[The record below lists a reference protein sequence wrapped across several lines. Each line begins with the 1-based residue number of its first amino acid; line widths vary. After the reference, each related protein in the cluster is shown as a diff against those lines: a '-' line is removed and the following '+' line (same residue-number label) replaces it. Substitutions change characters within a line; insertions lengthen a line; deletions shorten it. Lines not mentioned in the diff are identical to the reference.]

1 MKRMLEKLKVR
12 CMKQEENNSPKRQ
25 HPLWM
30 FTRFIEVI
38 TQFIVPFFFIIII
51 SPMHVEFPWIKYAV
65 LLFVVFFFFRL
76 FVIYFEWKNYTYLV
90 TDTNLIINDGRLVS
104 KKRYIPLNRIQS
116 VQQTT
121 PFIQKLI
128 DLTTLN
134 IVTGT
139 SGENASIKISM
150 LSLNEAK
157 LLQKQLERYINR
169 EANSHQSENQK
180 NDRIIRYKMSFRE
193 IFLFSITS
201 LYFLA
206 FIPIFFSLYTRIDNL
221 ISLDT
226 VTVSLYET
234 FKTSLLLVAVL
245 LFLAFFIS
253 FIIGLIITYLRYGN
267 YTVATDSKRI
277 YIKRGVLSTSHF
289 TIPKEK
295 VNGVLIKK
303 SFFRRLFGICEVQL
317 VTLGDVFEEED
328 STTDVLFPFI
338 NKKRATQ
345 LINEV
350 LPDYQIQTHMKPL
363 PAQALFLTLISP
375 SYLLVI
381 LTVLVF
387 YFWPEF
393 WFIPVIYL
401 GFLMIQRII
410 KHYNSKYYFDDSF
423 IQIQT
428 GSFSNELFITKAG
441 SIDEISLKKSWL
453 EDKLNVT
460 SLVTFTRAKPLH
472 IGGINHLPK
481 HVSDELYTWYV
492 STSK

>member
-1 MKRMLEKLKVR
+1 MNQQK
-12 CMKQEENNSPKRQ
+12 NNLAKRQ

-30 FTRFIEVI
+30 FTRFIQVI
-38 TQFIVPFFFIIII
+38 TQSILPFFFVIIV
-51 SPMHVEFPWIKYAV
+51 SPMHHEFPWIKYAV
-65 LLFVVFFFFRL
+65 LLFVAFFFFRL

-150 LSLNEAK
+150 LSLKEAE
-157 LLQKQLERYINR
+157 LLQKQLERYINQETHSR
-169 EANSHQSENQK
+169 PSENKQD
-180 NDRIIRYKMSFRE
+180 NRTLRYQMSFME

-206 FIPIFFSLYTRIDNL
+206 FIPIFFSLYTRVDNL
-221 ISLDT
+221 INLET

-234 FKTSLLLVAVL
+234 FKRSLLLVFVL

-253 FIIGLIITYLRYGN
+253 FIIGLIITYLKYGN
-267 YTVATDSKRI
+267 YTVSTDNKRI

-295 VNGVLIKK
+295 VNGILIKK

-328 STTDVLFPFI
+328 STTDILFPFI
-338 NKKRATQ
+338 NKKRAQ
-345 LINEV
+345 RLISDV
-350 LPDYQIQTHMKPL
+350 LPDYKIQTEMKGL
-363 PAQALFLTLISP
+363 PAQALFLNLISP

-381 LTVLVF
+381 LTVLIF

-393 WFIPVIYL
+393 WFVPLIYL

-410 KHYNSKYYFDDSF
+410 KHYNSKYYYDESF

-428 GSFSNELFITKAG
+428 GSFSNELFVTKRS
-441 SIDEISLKKSWL
+441 SIDEISFKQSWL
-453 EDKLNVT
+453 EKALNVR
-460 SLVTFTRAKPLH
+460 SLLTFTRAKPLH
-472 IGGINHLPK
+472 LSAINHLPK
-481 HVSDELYTWYV
+481 HIADDLYTWYIT
-492 STSK
+492 STK

>member
-1 MKRMLEKLKVR
+1 MNQTR
-12 CMKQEENNSPKRQ
+12 NNSPKRQ

-38 TQFIVPFFFIIII
+38 TQFILPFFFIILV
-51 SPMHVEFPWIKYAV
+51 SPIHVDFPWVKYAV

-76 FVIYFEWKNYTYLV
+76 FIIYFEWKNYTYLV

-128 DLTTLN
+128 DLTSLN

-150 LSLNEAK
+150 LSLKEAT
-157 LLQKQLERYINR
+157 LLQTQLESYINK
-169 EANSHQSENQK
+169 EFSDESPEKKQNN
-180 NDRIIRYKMSFRE
+180 RIIRYEMSFME

-206 FIPIFFSLYTRIDNL
+206 FIPIFFSLYTRVDNL
-221 ISLDT
+221 INLDT

-234 FKTSLLLVAVL
+234 FKTSLLLVAIL
-245 LFLAFFIS
+245 IFLAFFIS
-253 FIIGLIITYLRYGN
+253 FTIGLIVTFLRYGN
-267 YTVATDSKRI
+267 YTVSTDAKRI

-328 STTDVLFPFI
+328 STTDILFPFI
-338 NKKRATQ
+338 NKQRATK
-345 LINEV
+345 LISEI
-350 LPDYQIQTHMKPL
+350 LPDYKLETRMNRL

-381 LTVLVF
+381 ITVLIF

-393 WFIPVIYL
+393 WFVPIIYL
-401 GFLMIQRII
+401 MFLVIQRIV
-410 KHYNSKYYFDDSF
+410 KHYNSKYFYDEGF

-428 GSFSNELFITKAG
+428 GSFSNELFITKRL
-441 SIDEISLKKSWL
+441 SIDEISFRQSWL
-453 EDKLNVT
+453 EKKLNVA
-460 SLVTFTRAKPLH
+460 SLTTFTRAKPLH
-472 IGGINHLPK
+472 LGIINHLPK
-481 HVSDELYTWYV
+481 KVSEHIYKWYV
-492 STSK
+492 KTAK